1 MTSKPTST
9 STTSTTSTH
18 THLMFP
24 CPCWLAQFDR
34 HPMFTVSQPKL
45 FPHIPLIS
53 PTPPPPPR
61 PHALSLARAGILQH
75 VYFALLDCPHNISD
89 LVWGTQSAQSNYY
102 TSNPTGP
109 HITHPTIIF
118 LHLLTMVPST
128 SFGTSQ
134 VLPDPIFFLNESYQ
148 KIYILRIH
156 QPNIKVVCS
165 LENDGIRFS

>member
-1 MTSKPTST
+1 MTSKPT
-9 STTSTTSTH
+9 TTSTTSTH
-18 THLMFP
+18 TSHVSLP
-24 CPCWLAQFDR
+24 LLARSIWPASHVYCQSTQAFSS
-34 HPMFTVSQPKL
+34 HSPNFTHTTTTTETSR
-45 FPHIPLIS
+45 
-53 PTPPPPPR
+53 T
-61 PHALSLARAGILQH
+61 LARAGILQH
-75 VYFALLDCPHNISD
+75 IYFALLDFPHNISD

-148 KIYILRIH
+148 KIYILRIN
-156 QPNIKVVCS
+156 QT
-165 LENDGIRFS
+165 LR

>member
-1 MTSKPTST
+1 MAANCIADDIKANKHKHHKHNKHTHISCFPALAGRSIWPASHVYCQST
-9 STTSTTSTH
+9 QAFSSHSPNFTH
-18 THLMFP
+18 TTTTKTETS
-24 CPCWLAQFDR
+24 R
-34 HPMFTVSQPKL
+34 T
-45 FPHIPLIS
+45 
-53 PTPPPPPR
+53 
-61 PHALSLARAGILQH
+61 LARAGILQH
-75 VYFALLDCPHNISD
+75 VYFALLDFPHNISD

-148 KIYILRIH
+148 KIYILRIN
-156 QPNIKVVCS
+156 QT
-165 LENDGIRFS
+165 LR

>member
-1 MTSKPTST
+1 MTSKPTTT

-18 THLMFP
+18 TSHVSLP
-24 CPCWLAQFDR
+24 LLVAQFDR

-61 PHALSLARAGILQH
+61 PHALARAGILQH
-75 VYFALLDCPHNISD
+75 IYFALLDFPHNISD

-109 HITHPTIIF
+109 DITHPTIIF

-148 KIYILRIH
+148 KIYILRIN
-156 QPNIKVVCS
+156 QT
-165 LENDGIRFS
+165 LR

>member
-1 MTSKPTST
+1 MAADCIADDIKANNHKHHKHRHHEHNKHVHTSHVSLP
-9 STTSTTSTH
+9 
-18 THLMFP
+18 L
-24 CPCWLAQFDR
+24 LVAQFDR

-61 PHALSLARAGILQH
+61 PHALARAGILQH
-75 VYFALLDCPHNISD
+75 IYFALLDFPHNISD
-89 LVWGTQSAQSNYY
+89 LVWGTLSAQSNYY

-118 LHLLTMVPST
+118 LRLLTMVPST

-148 KIYILRIH
+148 KIYILRIN
-156 QPNIKVVCS
+156 QT
-165 LENDGIRFS
+165 LR

>member
-1 MTSKPTST
+1 MTSKPTNT

-18 THLMFP
+18 TSHVSLP
-24 CPCWLAQFDR
+24 LLVAQFDR

-61 PHALSLARAGILQH
+61 PHALARAGILQH
-75 VYFALLDCPHNISD
+75 IYFALLDFPHNISD

-118 LHLLTMVPST
+118 LHLLTMGPPLLGPHRSCLTPS
-128 SFGTSQ
+128 SF
-134 VLPDPIFFLNESYQ
+134 
-148 KIYILRIH
+148 
-156 QPNIKVVCS
+156 
-165 LENDGIRFS
+165 

>member
-1 MTSKPTST
+1 MAADCIADDIKANNHKHNKHNKHTHISCFPALAGRSIWPASHVYCQST
-9 STTSTTSTH
+9 QAFSSHSPNFTH
-18 THLMFP
+18 TTTTTETS
-24 CPCWLAQFDR
+24 R
-34 HPMFTVSQPKL
+34 T
-45 FPHIPLIS
+45 
-53 PTPPPPPR
+53 
-61 PHALSLARAGILQH
+61 LARAGILQH
-75 VYFALLDCPHNISD
+75 VYFALLDFPHNISD

-148 KIYILRIH
+148 KIYILRIN
-156 QPNIKVVCS
+156 QT
-165 LENDGIRFS
+165 LR